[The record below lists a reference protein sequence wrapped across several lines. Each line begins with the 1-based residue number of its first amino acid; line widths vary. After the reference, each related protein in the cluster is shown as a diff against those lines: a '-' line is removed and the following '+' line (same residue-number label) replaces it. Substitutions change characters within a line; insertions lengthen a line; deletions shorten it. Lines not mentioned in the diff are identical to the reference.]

1 MATKTNLANI
11 IADYYEYCLFAD
23 INTLKNIQLLFQ
35 NISTFNI
42 GGMIKKLVVKYDFNV
57 PLTEYNFYNY
67 KQTLY
72 DVC

>member
-1 MATKTNLANI
+1 MSLC
-11 IADYYEYCLFAD
+11 YD
-23 INTLKNIQLLFQ
+23 INTLKNIQLLFKHLHIQ
-35 NISTFNI
+35 YRRYDK
-42 GGMIKKLVVKYDFNV
+42 KKLVVKYDFNV